1 MNRHVISLAVVL
13 VVLMGGYAAFAQDS
27 ERAGREESQVE
38 VRQRYRSMSEA
49 EREKLRVEM
58 QQTREKWQNMSE
70 ADKEKFRAKI
80 RERLLSGPQLLGPEE
95 QLKAIETIE
104 EQVAKLKAAL
114 EAASPENRDQ
124 FRDLSE
130 EERAA
135 FREKMVAAMRGRQ
148 TAIRTIEEELAKLR
162 GRGRPEIDQQEQ
174 IGELRAIHKLAVKE
188 NATKTA
194 ERLEKLIASLR
205 REPPRGGGPRP
216 ELRPR
221 GDAPGPRPERPPRPD
236 RAERADSGKR
246 AKPFTLTS
254 FDGKTINLADY
265 KGKTVVLEWL
275 NFECPFVRYHYENAH
290 TMIELAKKYK
300 DQNVVWLAINS
311 TNHTTA
317 EANKSFAA
325 KHNLPYPILDDRAG
339 TVGRAYDAKTT
350 PHIFI
355 ISPRGQIVYDGAI
368 DNAPLGKTPNGEEK
382 VNYVDKVLAALVANK
397 DIGVPNTKPYG
408 CSVKYAQ

>member
-1 MNRHVISLAVVL
+1 MNRHVISLAIVMA
-13 VVLMGGYAAFAQDS
+13 VLMGTYAAFAQDNKPA
-27 ERAGREESQVE
+27 EREESQVE
-38 VRQRYRSMSEA
+38 IRQRFRNMSEA
-49 EREKLRVEM
+49 ERQKLQAEM
-58 QQTREKWQNMSE
+58 REARERWQNMSE
-70 ADKEKFRAKI
+70 ADREKFRARM
-80 RERLLSGPQLLGPEE
+80 RERLVSGPQIISREE

-114 EAASPENRDQ
+114 EAVSPENRSQ

-135 FREKMVAAMRGRQ
+135 LREKMVAAMRGRQ
-148 TAIRTIEEELAKLR
+148 TAIRTIEDELAKLR
-162 GRGRPEIDQQEQ
+162 GRGRPEIAQQEQ

-188 NATKTA
+188 KAAETA

-205 REPPRGGGPRP
+205 REPPRGGPRP

-221 GDAPGPRPERPPRPD
+221 GDALGARPERPPRPD

-290 TMIELAKKYK
+290 TMTDLAKKYK
-300 DQNVVWLAINS
+300 DQGVIWLAINS
-311 TNHTTA
+311 TSHATP
-317 EANKSFAA
+317 EANKAFSA
-325 KHNLPYPILDDRAG
+325 KHNLPYPILDDRLG
-339 TVGRAYDAKTT
+339 TVGRAYGAKTT
-350 PHIFI
+350 PHIFV
-355 ISPRGQIVYDGAI
+355 ISPRGQIVYNGAI

-382 VNYVDKVLAALVANK
+382 VNYVDKVLAALVADK
-397 DIGVPNTKPYG
+397 DIGIRETKPYG